1 MSIQIVEDNPVK
13 APKMDGFTATAEIRK
28 RKALYKKHKPLIEI
42 REMREASQDTND
54 APSKRIVIIAMTANA
69 MQGDQEA
76 CLAAGM
82 DGYISKPVTANAL
95 RQALVRWIPDMD
107 QGREAQSALEERQ
120 PS

>member
-1 MSIQIVEDNPVK
+1 
-13 APKMDGFTATAEIRK
+13 MDGEIGVDSEPSEGSRFWFTVRLAKQARE
-28 RKALYKKHKPLIEI
+28 ALFKKH
-42 REMREASQDTND
+42 QDTND
-54 APSKRIVIIAMTANA
+54 ATSKRIVIIAMTANA

-95 RQALVRWIPDMD
+95 RQALVRWIPDMN
-107 QGREAQSALEERQ
+107 QGREAQPALEERQ